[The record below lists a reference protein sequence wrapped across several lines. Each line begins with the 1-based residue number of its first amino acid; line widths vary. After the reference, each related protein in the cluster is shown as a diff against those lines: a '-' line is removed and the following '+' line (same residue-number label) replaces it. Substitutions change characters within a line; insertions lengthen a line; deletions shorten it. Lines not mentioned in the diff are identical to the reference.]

1 MITEEGINGSG
12 ETHWKL
18 HVPEEHCVPGLEVG
32 IYATERDLKIGG
44 ELINWGEIEKAR
56 KEAQRDIPF

>member
-1 MITEEGINGSG
+1 MITKEGVNTTG

-18 HVPEEHCVPGLEVG
+18 HVPDEHCAPGLEVG
-32 IYATERDLKIGG
+32 ILATESGLKIGG

-56 KEAQRDIPF
+56 KKAQRDMPF